1 MKVPRHL
8 LTDPDR
14 RDVAAWSAWRRE
26 NPGASID
33 LVGANLYGANLR
45 GADLSGANLYGANL
59 RGADLSGANLYGANL
74 YGANLYGAYLS
85 GANLSGANL
94 YGANLR
100 GAGLSG
106 ANLYGANLRG
116 ANLCDADLSGAD
128 LSGANLSNANL
139 SGAKWDET
147 TVWPAGFTPPTADQ
161 NDTTPV
167 IVQVATVRAEMSRAD
182 IDRAVELVA
191 ELAAGGT
198 SAAVL
203 AAFDIVAVL
212 RDAKRVMFGM
222 NESGVS

>member
-33 LVGANLYGANLR
+33 LV
-45 GADLSGANLYGANL
+45 
-59 RGADLSGANLYGANL
+59 
-74 YGANLYGAYLS
+74 
-85 GANLSGANL
+85 
-94 YGANLR
+94 
-100 GAGLSG
+100 G